1 MPNQGKECRNHQ
13 EQKRGFLDE
22 LYDKIWII
30 DELIIYLEYLIEKN
44 KDNCYLKHIREK
56 MN

>member
-1 MPNQGKECRNHQ
+1 MPNQGKECRDHQ

-30 DELIIYLEYLIEKN
+30 DELIIYLKYLIEKN